1 MEYTKPV
8 IYNIPAF
15 DALKKEDRNIKYK
28 LGFTALTDAPNIIT
42 ANMNIYNTVTDTL
55 IGAQTAIS
63 LLYNEEESNAQL
75 SVYNFKIPEGYE
87 LVNGEQYY
95 MTISVT
101 NSDGTIITSDAKN
114 FWCYTTPV
122 ITWVDSFDYCFTP
135 SCKIKFKYEQ
145 VEGEYL
151 SSYQLFLYLAKQPE
165 GKELIDESPI
175 LYGKGEEI
183 HQYVFDNLVNEC
195 SYIVNIKAKT
205 QEGTEIEEELAS
217 FTVSYTKK
225 SNKVYLGVYNNAE
238 KGRIEG
244 KTYFDA
250 ILGKSD
256 NATIRDGLADTLY
269 MNYDK
274 NGNETYSYLY
284 PNIKW
289 EPNIK
294 SNIFNIKLWNK
305 GDFIPKAEG
314 LEDINTIYKMTTN
327 DGKHTVKIVSA
338 NGEVA
343 KNETETVYTGT
354 VIVDNYYVKETN
366 SWFGIA
372 GEGLTAQER
381 ELYHSNDGLTWNKC
395 QITTSSGQEAFKVSY
410 TVYHTLCYSGK
421 LGVYFLASSN
431 PNGDVCYSTD
441 GVAWKPF
448 KTEPSV
454 SFCNGS
460 IIYTGKY
467 LYCFDS
473 AGYSYTEVNNISD
486 LESTLSSTRVVY
498 SETEIC
504 KPFFAQYNNGWAYGV
519 TTNGYLFYGKPSEVD
534 GTLHFWNETPEPLD
548 TTPVETWF
556 KTINMFYIKGNAY
569 IYTPSA
575 HYFVLENRGD
585 DIPDFSMRTN
595 KSLATSDSTNVLYW
609 EQDGL
614 YFRYYMGNENQTL
627 LYSYNGDSW
636 YPLKTYRFD
645 HGLTGMWLVGYK
657 LYRLIDPDVGGESN
671 KLYSY
676 DMNYDAQYELRL
688 DDNVI
693 TSTKVENVPYDHFVC
708 VNALVSTTDD
718 TFNVGESSIEVVD
731 YGKEGNL

>member
-42 ANMNIYNTVTDTL
+42 ANMNIYNTATDTL
-55 IGAQTAIS
+55 IGTQTAIS

-75 SVYNFKIPEGYE
+75 SVYNFRIPEGYE

-101 NSDGTIITSDAKN
+101 NSDGTIVTSDAKN

-122 ITWVDSFDYCFTP
+122 ITWVDSFDYCFTS

-145 VEGEYL
+145 VEGENL
-151 SSYQLFLYLAKQPE
+151 NSYQLFLYLAKQPE

-183 HQYVFDNLVNEC
+183 HQYVFDNLVNEY
-195 SYIVNIKAKT
+195 SYIVDIKAKT

-256 NATIRDGLADTLY
+256 NATIGDGLADTLY

-274 NGNETYSYLY
+274 NGREDYSYLY

-289 EPNIK
+289 EPNIE

-305 GDFIPKAEG
+305 GDFIPKIEG

-327 DGKHTVKIVSA
+327 DGKHIVKIVSA
-338 NGEVA
+338 NEEVA

-366 SWFGIA
+366 SWFGVA
-372 GEGLTAQER
+372 GEPYEQNR
-381 ELYHSNDGLTWNKC
+381 ELYHSNDGLTWDKC

-410 TVYHTLCYSGK
+410 GVYHTLCYSSK
-421 LGVYFLASSN
+421 LGVYFLASLD
-431 PNGDVCYSTD
+431 GVDVNYSTD
-441 GVAWKPF
+441 GVTWKPF
-448 KTEPSV
+448 RTLPNAS
-454 SFCNGS
+454 CDGS
-460 IIYTGKY
+460 IVYTGKY
-467 LYCFDS
+467 LYYFDS
-473 AGYSYTEVNNISD
+473 VGYSYTEVNNISD
-486 LESTLSSTRVVY
+486 LESTPSLTRIVY
-498 SETEIC
+498 SETETC
-504 KPFFAQYNNGWAYGV
+504 KPFLAQYNNGSVYGI
-519 TTNGYLFYGKPSEVD
+519 TTNGYLFYGRTSEVD
-534 GTLHFWNETPEPLD
+534 GTLYFRNLTKEVVDTAPPLS
-548 TTPVETWF
+548 WF

-569 IYTPSA
+569 IYTPNA
-575 HYFVLENRGD
+575 YYFVLENIGE
-585 DIPDFSMRTN
+585 DIPQFSRRIN
-595 KSLATSDSTNVLYW
+595 RSLETSDSANVLYW
-609 EQDGL
+609 EQNGL
-614 YFRYYMGNENQTL
+614 YFRYYMGHSLQTL

-636 YPLKTYRFD
+636 YPLKSYNLD
-645 HGLTGMWLVGYK
+645 VSLSGMWLIGYK
-657 LYRLIDPDVGGESN
+657 LYRLVAPASEGDAN

-708 VNALVSTTDD
+708 VNALVSTTND